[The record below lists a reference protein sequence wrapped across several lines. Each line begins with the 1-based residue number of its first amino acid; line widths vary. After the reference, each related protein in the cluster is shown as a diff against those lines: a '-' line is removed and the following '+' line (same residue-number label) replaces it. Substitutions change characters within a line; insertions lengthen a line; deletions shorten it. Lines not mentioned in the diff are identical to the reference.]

1 MDNMKL
7 YIDADWTPAEL
18 EAKSYQNPHKISD
31 PVEYH
36 EAYRQRR
43 NQTRFWN
50 AVVQRCLVV
59 SIGLFLW
66 ACALALLVGGAR

>member
-1 MDNMKL
+1 MNEKEL
-7 YIDADWTPAEL
+7 FIDADWAPSEL
-18 EAKSYQNPHKISD
+18 EAKAYQNPHKISD

-50 AVVQRCLVV
+50 AVVQRCLVA
-59 SIGLFLW
+59 SIGIFIW
-66 ACALALLVGGAR
+66 SCVLALLVGAF

>member
-1 MDNMKL
+1 MNEKEL
-7 YIDADWTPAEL
+7 FIDADWAPAEL
-18 EAKSYQNPHKISD
+18 EAKAYQNPHKISD

-50 AVVQRCLVV
+50 AVVQRCLVA
-59 SIGLFLW
+59 SIGIFIW
-66 ACALALLVGGAR
+66 ACVLALLVGAF